1 MIIKSVNGY
10 IISKPKS
17 TGIADRLGA
26 SKEIE
31 DYANANIPES
41 EDAFGQFMYH
51 AELIKRGHFSVF
63 EKDVKDLPKQF
74 LDVIMEIVNKYK

>member
-17 TGIADRLGA
+17 NVIADRLGA

-51 AELIKRGHFSVF
+51 AELIKRGHFAIF
-63 EKDVKDLPKQF
+63 EKDSKDLPKQY
-74 LDVIMEIVNKYK
+74 LDIILEIVDKYK